1 VAEKKFLVGSLPSA
15 TLGKGVAE
23 CLRPFA
29 ESFRLSAKP
38 EFPVVSGINLQVIS
52 FFILLITKKRIK

>member
-1 VAEKKFLVGSLPSA
+1 VTEKKFLIGSLPSA

-38 EFPVVSGINLQVIS
+38 EFPVVSV
-52 FFILLITKKRIK
+52 

>member
-1 VAEKKFLVGSLPSA
+1 VPRAWSWGARQRNVAEKKFPVGPVMSA

-38 EFPVVSGINLQVIS
+38 EFRVV
-52 FFILLITKKRIK
+52 